1 MALLSPMEN
10 MGILQ
15 LEDYHFIE
23 WNTVNEKN
31 KVYAYFMHIWGT
43 ENVIS
48 WAFLR
53 HGNSRDTS

>member
-48 WAFLR
+48 
-53 HGNSRDTS
+53 